1 MFGTNTEFKKAR
13 AVVRDPIKTLSAMLI
28 RNDLVGKKLE
38 NFNFEY
44 KKSSSI
50 STVNSSNFFKNAQKY
65 VRLKW
70 GESVNVLPI
79 LVSSDKTE
87 LTKCG
92 KRTIWPIYVTCGNFS
107 TEIMT
112 SEKGSQLSGFC
123 PYLPYNDEELKRMLF
138 NYGIQAKGKQKN
150 CLTILKRY
158 FEQKYFQYFIKR
170 IKACYEKGPIYLQI
184 GKGANS
190 KVALFMPVLM
200 IFVGDNEGA
209 SQFLCIKSSKCNR
222 PCRICDVC
230 KKDIYYSGK

>member
-1 MFGTNTEFKKAR
+1 MIYFIITRKIQLEKAAIKLPKETFGTNTEFKKAR
-13 AVVRDPIKTLSAMLI
+13 AVVRDHINTLSAMLI
-28 RNDLVGKKLE
+28 RKYFVGKNLE

-50 STVNSSNFFKNAQKY
+50 STVNSSNFFLNAQKY

-92 KRTIWPIYVTCGNFS
+92 KRTIWPIYVTCGKFS

-123 PYLPYNDEELKRMLF
+123 PYIMTIYINKYDKTSSANMKKILESLISKKDNNNDNDENDDNINYELDL
-138 NYGIQAKGKQKN
+138 ID
-150 CLTILKRY
+150 
-158 FEQKYFQYFIKR
+158 
-170 IKACYEKGPIYLQI
+170 
-184 GKGANS
+184 S
-190 KVALFMPVLM
+190 AL
-200 IFVGDNEGA
+200 
-209 SQFLCIKSSKCNR
+209 
-222 PCRICDVC
+222 
-230 KKDIYYSGK
+230 